1 MEDGFGA
8 VLELLVFTYNIKN
21 EVHGVLNC
29 FLSILK
35 KNMNKKSS
43 IICYLMLDPRF
54 KPN

>member
-21 EVHGVLNC
+21 EVHGVLDC

-35 KNMNKKSS
+35 KIRTKKA
-43 IICYLMLDPRF
+43 P
-54 KPN
+54 